1 MVAQSVYSTS
11 ETRKN
16 ISEITKRVSKGLISK
31 IENRST
37 KEDIFM
43 SSAKIFDAMLT
54 LIDSKNNI
62 ELDEELEIYT
72 CYNELIPQ
80 FYGEGDS
87 KATACENMFDEAMA
101 FLEDYEDNID
111 LYANIFD
118 GVQQFF
124 LNHLLFNIEDKFKIK
139 EMLNIG

>member
-1 MVAQSVYSTS
+1 VYSIS

-16 ISEITKRVSKGLISK
+16 ISEIQKRVSKGLISK

-43 SSAKIFDAMLT
+43 VSAKMFEASLG

-62 ELDEELEIYT
+62 ELDEELNIYT
-72 CYNELIPQ
+72 CYNKLIPQ

-87 KATACENMFDEAMA
+87 KATACENMFDEAVE

-111 LYANIFD
+111 LYANIFN

-124 LNHLLFNIEDKFKIK
+124 LSHLLFNIEDTSKIK